1 MALPLFVCSDGSTGG
16 GLLWIMEALERLEEL
31 GVSSRLLQAIL
42 QIVVQPHE
50 VTQVDWFVLWVNSAP
65 LDALQRD
72 HTPKPCCV
80 SSNTAHSYIH
90 IEIPILPWCPGDSR
104 AQNPRMYIS
113 GRTQMCLL
121 HRSLRR
127 YPGRG
132 GRIWLRPIQPGCY
145 LPSRLQTASARHG
158 YLQPHLHSQV
168 LSPPAPWAL
177 APNPRQPQPSA
188 ITTEHQQRQ
197 LAK

>member
-1 MALPLFVCSDGSTGG
+1 
-16 GLLWIMEALERLEEL
+16 MEALERLEEL

-72 HTPKPCCV
+72 RTPKPCCV

-104 AQNPRMYIS
+104 AQNPHMYIS

-132 GRIWLRPIQPGCY
+132 GRIWLRPIQPGL
-145 LPSRLQTASARHG
+145 LPALPLTNGLYSSW
-158 YLQPHLHSQV
+158 V
-168 LSPPAPWAL
+168 PPASPAQPGAQPASTLGSGTKPPAAPAL
-177 APNPRQPQPSA
+177 SDHHRTSA
-188 ITTEHQQRQ
+188 EAIS
-197 LAK
+197 